1 MKAQEWKLN
10 TSEHIIWSSICPKF
24 YRCSMRALWVVR
36 QTSQLS
42 SISVHMLLHKLKVNA
57 ATAALSSQKSPAKW
71 QPTVASIQYP
81 LFTPRWKNR
90 GSKVRQMWWS
100 SDSSIPVNPF
110 LWKLTSSITSLSKC
124 GGDLSCWNS
133 MSLGPSSF
141 KIGMRNWLCLVCSIT
156 SWGLLFPQILRL
168 CQLTFPDK
176 WNVSSSMKTTLAGKS
191 LSSSF
196 EKKSQQNV
204 YGTWLMQLHVTN
216 IKLQTYLEN
225 FVYYCLWHA

>member
-1 MKAQEWKLN
+1 
-10 TSEHIIWSSICPKF
+10 
-24 YRCSMRALWVVR
+24 
-36 QTSQLS
+36 
-42 SISVHMLLHKLKVNA
+42 
-57 ATAALSSQKSPAKW
+57 
-71 QPTVASIQYP
+71 
-81 LFTPRWKNR
+81 
-90 GSKVRQMWWS
+90 
-100 SDSSIPVNPF
+100 
-110 LWKLTSSITSLSKC
+110 LSKC